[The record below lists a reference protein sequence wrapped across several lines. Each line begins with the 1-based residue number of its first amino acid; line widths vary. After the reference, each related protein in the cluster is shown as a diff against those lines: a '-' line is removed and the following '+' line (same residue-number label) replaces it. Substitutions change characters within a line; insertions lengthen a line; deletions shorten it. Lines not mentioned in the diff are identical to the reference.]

1 MDFFAA
7 DSLAATRHYKAMEND
22 IESQIWC
29 VGFSDR
35 PTNPL
40 DDGSG
45 ITVDSIIIKVN
56 VEAALAA
63 EEQA

>member
-1 MDFFAA
+1 MDFFAEN
-7 DSLAATRHYKAMEND
+7 SLTATRHYKAMENTV
-22 IESQIWC
+22 EGQIWC
-29 VGFSDR
+29 VDFSDR